1 MTVFPHLPRT
11 LRLVLRETKVNV
23 MLTIEYRAAFFVIM
37 LNVFTGP
44 TISLLVW
51 LAVIERGPGGAA
63 LAMDRPQL
71 VTYYVLMSLVSMLTG
86 VWLSEYL
93 ADDIRTG
100 NLSKYLL
107 RPAPHMAGALGNNL
121 GEKVIKLMLL
131 GPLVLV
137 AGFLFRHDLRLPA
150 DPGTWLLFGLAVA
163 LAFLLHFLIDYLL
176 GSLAFWQQAVHGIVT
191 LEGLVA
197 GLLAGRFVPLAL
209 FPPELAPLL
218 AAQPWRFTLSFPLEV
233 VTASLS
239 AEQLAY
245 GFGLQVAYIAG
256 LAALI
261 RVVWRYGLRSY
272 AATRG

>member
-1 MTVFPHLPRT
+1 MNRLPRT
-11 LRLVLRETKVNV
+11 LRLLLRETKVNV

-37 LNVFTGP
+37 LNVFLGP
-44 TISLLVW
+44 TVSLLVW

-63 LAMDRPQL
+63 LAMDRSQL

-121 GEKVIKLMLL
+121 GEKVIKLVLL
-131 GPLVLV
+131 GPLVLL
-137 AGFLFRHDLRLPA
+137 AGFIFRQDLRLPME
-150 DPGTWLLFGLAVA
+150 PGTWLLFAMAVT
-163 LAFLLHFLIDYLL
+163 LAFALHFLIDYLL
-176 GSLAFWQQAVHGIVT
+176 GSLAFWQQAVNGVVT
-191 LEGLVA
+191 LEGLIA

-239 AEQLAY
+239 PEQLAY
-245 GFGLQVAYIAG
+245 GFACQIGYIAG

-261 RVVWRYGLRSY
+261 RVVWHYGLRTY
-272 AATRG
+272 AATKG

>member
-1 MTVFPHLPRT
+1 MSRLPRT
-11 LRLVLRETKVNV
+11 LRLVLRETKLNV

-37 LNVFTGP
+37 LNVFIGP
-44 TISLLVW
+44 TVSLLVW
-51 LAVIERGPGGAA
+51 LAVLERGPGGTA
-63 LAMDRPQL
+63 LALDRSQL

-121 GEKVIKLMLL
+121 GEKVVKLILL
-131 GPLVLV
+131 GPLVLA
-137 AGFLFRHDLRLPA
+137 AGLVFRHDLRLPA
-150 DPGTWLLFGLAVA
+150 EPGTWALFA
-163 LAFLLHFLIDYLL
+163 LAIAGAFTLHFLIDYLL
-176 GSLAFWQQAVHGIVT
+176 GSLAFWQQAVNGVVT

-209 FPPELAPLL
+209 FPPELGPVL
-218 AAQPWRFTLSFPLEV
+218 AAQPWRFTLSFPLEI
-233 VTASLS
+233 VTGALDPG
-239 AEQLAY
+239 AIAYGFALQLAY
-245 GFGLQVAYIAG
+245 I
-256 LAALI
+256 AALALVI
-261 RVVWRYGLRSY
+261 RVVWSYGLRAY